1 MRILLLLFIVFSL
14 VQNPSK
20 AFAAEPVNPSCDNL
34 NTSIDGEKVPCV
46 EHWLRAYCISP
57 RVANQIRQG
66 LTSESEVLCYI
77 YEEQDG
83 LKIWVYSTRDKGYS
97 PYCFLQFKDL
107 ITSVQEIKSK
117 TEVYSDGS
125 FYLKLRSL
133 QRIKKANSYYSQSF
147 FSSFS
152 PWKNCVL

>member
-83 LKIWVYSTRDKGYS
+83 LKIWVYSTRDSYS
-97 PYCFLQFKDL
+97 PYCFAIERSDN
-107 ITSVQEIKSK
+107 ECPRIKQDK
-117 TEVYSDGS
+117 VYSDGS
-125 FYLKLRSL
+125 FYLS
-133 QRIKKANSYYSQSF
+133 
-147 FSSFS
+147 
-152 PWKNCVL
+152 